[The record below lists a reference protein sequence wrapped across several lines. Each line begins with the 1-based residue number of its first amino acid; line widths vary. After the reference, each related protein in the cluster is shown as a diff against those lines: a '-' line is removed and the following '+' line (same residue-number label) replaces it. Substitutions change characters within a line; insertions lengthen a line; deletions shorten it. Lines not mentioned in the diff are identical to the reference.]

1 MGGWFDLKVVSRD
14 SWSLPD
20 LVNKIINCCQA
31 ELRMLE
37 QIADKKTMAGRM
49 MNESAGAAPA
59 DGLRS
64 QLRQFLSKL
73 AVSPRQKI
81 ECRLCW
87 E

>member
-1 MGGWFDLKVVSRD
+1 
-14 SWSLPD
+14 
-20 LVNKIINCCQA
+20 
-31 ELRMLE
+31 MLE

-49 MNESAGAAPA
+49 MNDSRGAAA
-59 DGLRS
+59 TGGLRS

-73 AVSPRQKI
+73 GVSPKQKI

>member
-49 MNESAGAAPA
+49 MNDSRGAAA
-59 DGLRS
+59 TGGLRS

-73 AVSPRQKI
+73 GVSPKQKI

>member
-1 MGGWFDLKVVSRD
+1 MYYVGTYK
-14 SWSLPD
+14 
-20 LVNKIINCCQA
+20 LVRPCFNNK
-31 ELRMLE
+31 LSVRMLE

-49 MNESAGAAPA
+49 MNESAGAVPA

>member
-1 MGGWFDLKVVSRD
+1 MVWGMCNLFILHFRSDF
-14 SWSLPD
+14 
-20 LVNKIINCCQA
+20 VNNK
-31 ELRMLE
+31 LSFRMLD

-49 MNESAGAAPA
+49 NESLGTAPA
-59 DGLRS
+59 SELRS

-73 AVSPRQKI
+73 GVSPKQKI